1 MMKALQ
7 LPSVTLMGTSGIV
20 IVGAVT
26 GAVAGTAAL
35 ITYGLLTSKGGSAL
49 LAGKM
54 LGSSAAS
61 TTGTSTTAATLAG
74 TATGTTAT
82 TAGTTAATGLSQP
95 KWLQLLMPAA
105 AGAAGGGGSS
115 IGIARKLQQQM
126 QEKIQQVAAMA
137 EAQANE
143 LGQRLQSMEDQV
155 DSVISA
161 IVPAAETESDL
172 EEIKGIGPK
181 FAGLLR
187 EAGIHTIADLS
198 RSTPEIIHSILV
210 NHAAKQMIKPD
221 DWISQAKQLLENSK
235 QD

>member
-54 LGSSAAS
+54 LGGSAAS
-61 TTGTSTTAATLAG
+61 TTSSGTTAATLAG
-74 TATGTTAT
+74 TATGT

-221 DWISQAKQLLENSK
+221 DWISQAKQLLENSNK
-235 QD
+235 N

>member
-1 MMKALQ
+1 MKALQ

-54 LGSSAAS
+54 LGGSAAS
-61 TTGTSTTAATLAG
+61 TTSSGTTAATLAG
-74 TATGTTAT
+74 TATGT

-161 IVPAAETESDL
+161 IAPAAETESDL

-187 EAGIHTIADLS
+187 EAGIRTIADLS

-235 QD
+235 KN

>member
-54 LGSSAAS
+54 LGGSAAS
-61 TTGTSTTAATLAG
+61 TTSSGTTAATLAG
-74 TATGTTAT
+74 TATGT

-161 IVPAAETESDL
+161 TVPAAETESDL

-187 EAGIHTIADLS
+187 EAGIRTIADLS

-235 QD
+235 KN